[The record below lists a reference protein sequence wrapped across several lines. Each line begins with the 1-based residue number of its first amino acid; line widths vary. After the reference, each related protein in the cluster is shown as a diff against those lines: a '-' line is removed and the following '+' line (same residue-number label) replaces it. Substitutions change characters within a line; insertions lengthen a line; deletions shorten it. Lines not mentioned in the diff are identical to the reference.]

1 MALDWMARSNHWG
14 YFMREHRDTTPAAAA
29 FWRTSS
35 HHGVFAALLFG
46 ALLLVGVAAL
56 VPVGARSASAA
67 ARPPGGVLSDP
78 VVRAV
83 DVASPA
89 VVRIVTTVSGT
100 VTLPLCGVSVTLPV
114 SGAPYTLG
122 WSGSGAFVSANGDI
136 LTAGHIAEIEAAE
149 QVDALYHNGRA
160 AVDIAIALNKSAAC
174 LGLNFI
180 VTPSDV
186 ANGVV
191 PALGIAPQFNPSSSS
206 PTYYSF
212 QSTSYSGD
220 LTGSGS
226 SQGELATL
234 LAAPNLRATPI
245 EVSSFAQDD
254 IALMHVALT
263 DTPSIQLGDATAVA
277 AQDKLTI
284 IGFPGNGDL
293 DASLG
298 GLDPTNLLTP
308 SVNVVTVS
316 AIKRNKNGSQLIQ
329 VGGNVEHGDSGG
341 PALDA
346 EGHIVGIVSFGGVD
360 LPMGTSF
367 LRSSENVRD
376 MLKKHNIDT
385 KPGAF
390 QMAWQQAFADYAAT
404 YPGHWRK
411 AAEELNALSAKYPDF
426 RAIQPYK
433 AYAATAA
440 ETEQVNGTTQVPSLL
455 IIGGAAGGGVLLL
468 ALVIALIV
476 SAQRRARKRRLA
488 AGQLAQLQQYNPG
501 YPYPTYAQ
509 PTVPRSGSGQ
519 YPPAYPPQYPPTYP
533 TYPGYPQA
541 GSAPTGVATP
551 APQETP
557 APRE

>member
-1 MALDWMARSNHWG
+1 
-14 YFMREHRDTTPAAAA
+14 
-29 FWRTSS
+29 
-35 HHGVFAALLFG
+35 
-46 ALLLVGVAAL
+46 
-56 VPVGARSASAA
+56 
-67 ARPPGGVLSDP
+67 VLSDP

-89 VVRIVTTVSGT
+89 VVRIVTTVSGK
-100 VTLPLCGVSVTLPV
+100 VTLPLCGTFVTLPV

-136 LTAGHIAEIEAAE
+136 LTAGHIAQIEAADE
-149 QVDALYHNGRA
+149 IDGLYHNGRA
-160 AVDIAIALNKSAAC
+160 AVDIAIALNNNAAC

-180 VTPSDV
+180 VTPNDV

-191 PALGIAPQFNPSSSS
+191 PALGITPQFNPTFPT

-212 QSTSYSGD
+212 HSTSYSGE

-226 SQGELATL
+226 TQGELATL
-234 LAAPNLRATPI
+234 LAAPNLKATKVDFSPF
-245 EVSSFAQDD
+245 EQDD
-254 IALMHVALT
+254 VALLHVALT

-293 DASLG
+293 DAALG

-308 SVNVVTVS
+308 SVNIVTVS
-316 AIKRNKNGSQLIQ
+316 AIKHNKNGSQLIQ

-346 EGHIVGIVSFGGVD
+346 DGHIVGIVSFGGID
-360 LPMGTSF
+360 IPMGTSF
-367 LRSSENVRD
+367 LRSSENALA
-376 MLKKHNIDT
+376 MLKKNNIDT

-390 QMAWQQAFADYAAT
+390 QTAWQQAFADYSAT
-404 YPGHWRK
+404 YSGHWRK
-411 AAEELNALSAKYPDF
+411 AADELNTLSAKYPDF
-426 RAIQPYK
+426 RAVTPYK

-440 ETEQVNGTTQVPSLL
+440 ANEQVNGSTQTPSLL
-455 IIGGAAGGGVLLL
+455 VIGAVAGGAALLL
-468 ALVIALIV
+468 IVVIALIV
-476 SAQRRARKRRLA
+476 GAQRRARQRRLA
-488 AGQLAQLQQYNPG
+488 ATQVAQLQQYNPG

-509 PTVPRSGSGQ
+509 PTIPRDASGQ

-533 TYPGYPQA
+533 GYPQA
-541 GSAPTGVATP
+541 GSAPTTVATP
-551 APQETP
+551 PPQETP
-557 APRE
+557 TPRE

>member
-1 MALDWMARSNHWG
+1 VALDRMTSSNHQG
-14 YFMREHRDTTPAAAA
+14 YFMRQHPDTTPAASRRAL
-29 FWRTSS
+29 SS
-35 HHGVFAALLFG
+35 SRGGVFAALLVG
-46 ALLLVGVAAL
+46 ALLLAGLAAL
-56 VPVGARSASAA
+56 LPVGARSASADS
-67 ARPPGGVLSDP
+67 RPPGGVLTDP

-89 VVRIVTTVSGT
+89 VVRIVTTVSGK
-100 VTLPLCGVSVTLPV
+100 VTLTLCGVPVTLPV
-114 SGAPYTLG
+114 SGAPYTMG

-136 LTAGHIAEIEAAE
+136 LTAGHIAQIEA
-149 QVDALYHNGRA
+149 VDEIDGLYHNARA
-160 AVDIAIALNKSAAC
+160 ATDIAIALNNNAAC

-191 PALGIAPQFNPSSSS
+191 PALGITPQFVASA

-212 QSTSYSGD
+212 HSTSYSGE

-234 LAAPNLRATPI
+234 LSAPNLKATATDFSP
-245 EVSSFAQDD
+245 FAQDD
-254 IALMHVALT
+254 VALLHVALT

-293 DASLG
+293 DAALG

-316 AIKRNKNGSQLIQ
+316 AIKHNKNGSQLIQ

-346 EGHIVGIVSFGGVD
+346 DGHIVGIVSFGGVD
-360 LPMGTSF
+360 TPDGTSF
-367 LRSSENVRD
+367 LRSSENARD
-376 MLKKHNIDT
+376 MLKKNNIDT

-390 QMAWQQAFADYAAT
+390 QITWQQAFADYSAT

-411 AAEELNALSAKYPDF
+411 AADELNALSEKYPDF
-426 RAIQPYK
+426 RAVMPYK

-440 ETEQVNGTTQVPSLL
+440 ATEQVNGTTQTPSLL
-455 IIGGAAGGGVLLL
+455 IIGGVAGGVVLLL
-468 ALVIALIV
+468 AVVIALIV
-476 SAQRRARKRRLA
+476 GAQRRANQRRLA
-488 AGQLAQLQQYNPG
+488 AARQPQVQQYNPG

-509 PTVPRSGSGQ
+509 PTVPRGASGPYQQG
-519 YPPAYPPQYPPTYP
+519 YPPQYPPV
-533 TYPGYPQA
+533 YPGYPQA
-541 GSAPTGVATP
+541 GSAPATVATP
-551 APQETP
+551 PPQETP

>member
-1 MALDWMARSNHWG
+1 
-14 YFMREHRDTTPAAAA
+14 MRQQRDTTSGIVALRRLSAPS
-29 FWRTSS
+29 RR
-35 HHGVFAALLFG
+35 GVFAALLFG
-46 ALLLVGVAAL
+46 ALLLAGVAAL
-56 VPVGARSASAA
+56 LPAGARSASANG
-67 ARPPGGVLSDP
+67 RPPGGVLNDP

-89 VVRIVTTVSGT
+89 VVRIVTTVSGK
-100 VTLPLCGVSVTLPV
+100 VTLPLCGTLVTLPV

-149 QVDALYHNGRA
+149 EIDALYHGGRSA
-160 AVDIAIALNKSAAC
+160 TDIAIALNNNAAC
-174 LGLNFI
+174 LHLGFI
-180 VTPSDV
+180 VTPNDV
-186 ANGVV
+186 ANGIV
-191 PALGIAPQFNPSSSS
+191 PALGIAPTFNASA

-212 QSTSYSGD
+212 QSTSYSGE

-234 LAAPNLRATPI
+234 LAAPNMKATKTD
-245 EVSSFAQDD
+245 VSPFEQDD
-254 IALMHVALT
+254 VALLHVPLN

-316 AIKRNKNGSQLIQ
+316 AIKHNKNGSQLIQ

-346 EGHIVGIVSFGGVD
+346 DGHIVGIVSFGGVD
-360 LPMGTSF
+360 LPVGTSF
-367 LRSSENVRD
+367 LRSSENAQE
-376 MLKKHNIDT
+376 MLKKNNIDT

-390 QMAWQQAFADYAAT
+390 QTAWQQAFTDYSAT
-404 YPGHWRK
+404 YSGHWRK
-411 AAEELNALSAKYPDF
+411 AADELNALSAKYPDF
-426 RAIQPYK
+426 RAVTPYK

-440 ETEQVNGTTQVPSLL
+440 ANEQVNGSTQTPSLL
-455 IIGGAAGGGVLLL
+455 VIGAVAVGAILLL
-468 ALVIALIV
+468 IAVIALIV
-476 SAQRRARKRRLA
+476 SAQRRSRQRRVA
-488 AGQLAQLQQYNPG
+488 ATQVAQLQQYNPG

-509 PTVPRSGSGQ
+509 PTIPRDASGQ
-519 YPPAYPPQYPPTYP
+519 YPPPYPPQYPP

-541 GSAPTGVATP
+541 GSAPTTVATP
-551 APQETP
+551 PPQYPPT
-557 APRE
+557 PRE